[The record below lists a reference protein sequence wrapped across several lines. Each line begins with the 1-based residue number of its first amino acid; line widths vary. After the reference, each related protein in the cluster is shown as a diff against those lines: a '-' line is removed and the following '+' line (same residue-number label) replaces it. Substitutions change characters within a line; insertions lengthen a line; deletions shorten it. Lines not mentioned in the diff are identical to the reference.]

1 MPLKALKALLTHPM
15 ARSVNP
21 DSAEYNLIRAY
32 MIQQKKLLKRI
43 YLNWY
48 RILAK
53 SIPQDIGGIVL
64 EIGSSTGFSK
74 QVISGAVTS
83 DIVDT
88 SAVDMVVDGQYLP
101 FRKDSLRGIIMVDVF
116 HHLPDVERFLCDA
129 TRCVRTGG
137 VIAMIEPW
145 ATRWSALI
153 YKYFHQ
159 ETFDKHARNWRFQRG
174 GPLTASNQALP
185 WIVFKRDRKIFNQKF
200 QEWKIT
206 SITLHSPIKYLLSG
220 GISMRALW
228 PNKLYSI
235 LRLIEYLLVPLNS
248 YSAMFATI
256 ILKKSTSKSL
266 QTKAGCSK

>member
-15 ARSVNP
+15 ARSANP
-21 DSAEYNLIRAY
+21 DSTQYHSIRANI
-32 MIQQKKLLKRI
+32 IQEKKLLKRI
-43 YLNWY
+43 YFNWY
-48 RILAK
+48 RILGN
-53 SIPQDIGGIVL
+53 SIPQNTGGIVL
-64 EIGSSTGFSK
+64 EIGSSTGFIK

-88 SAVDMVVDGQYLP
+88 SGVDMVFDAQYLP
-101 FRKDSLRGIIMVDVF
+101 FKKDALRAIIMVDVF
-116 HHLPDVERFLCDA
+116 HHIPNVELFLLDA

-159 ETFDKHARNWRFQRG
+159 ETFDKHAHGWRFQRG

-185 WIVFKRDRKIFNQKF
+185 WIVFKRDRKIYNQKF
-200 QEWKIT
+200 QEWKMT
-206 SITLHSPIKYLLSG
+206 SMKLHSPIQYLLSG

-228 PNKLYSI
+228 PDKLYSM
-235 LRLIEYLLVPLNS
+235 LRLIEYLLVPLNR
-248 YSAMFATI
+248 YIAMFATI
-256 ILKKSTSKSL
+256 ILRKTTSRAL
-266 QTKAGCSK
+266 QTKTGCPK